1 MKKIA
6 VIGAGPAGIEAASAL
21 AIQNMEVLLFEK
33 SSNTL
38 TNILDKAFL
47 FPDFSLANDMV
58 DKLNKKLLHQNITLH
73 VGTEIVDIKQEG
85 HEWKI
90 IDKKGMSYIV
100 AAVLLST
107 GYTPFD
113 AKRKEELGYGIYN
126 GVLTSLD
133 LEKMIKYNHIEN
145 SMREKPKRIVF
156 LQCVGSRDEK
166 SGNNYC
172 SKICC
177 VTAVKQAIE
186 VKKLLPD
193 TEVYIFYMDLRMWG
207 QSFEEMYRESQE
219 KYDVCYVRGRISE
232 AAATFD
238 KKIQFKAEDTLVGL
252 PLKMNTDLLVLMVG
266 MEASCGTKQ
275 LAEKLSIKG
284 EYGFA
289 QSLHIHLQDN
299 ETTSKGLFIAGSCK
313 RPMGINETIADARS
327 AALAVIEHLNANLS
341 SNENVINKK

>member
-145 SMREKPKRIVF
+145 SMGEKPKRIVF

-193 TEVYIFYMDLRMWG
+193 TEVYNFL
-207 QSFEEMYRESQE
+207 
-219 KYDVCYVRGRISE
+219 
-232 AAATFD
+232 
-238 KKIQFKAEDTLVGL
+238 
-252 PLKMNTDLLVLMVG
+252 
-266 MEASCGTKQ
+266 
-275 LAEKLSIKG
+275 
-284 EYGFA
+284 YGFT
-289 QSLHIHLQDN
+289 HVG
-299 ETTSKGLFIAGSCK
+299 TVF
-313 RPMGINETIADARS
+313 
-327 AALAVIEHLNANLS
+327 
-341 SNENVINKK
+341 